1 MTTTRTASEPRN
13 IRLAPD
19 RRAQLILDKSI
30 EFFGRNGF
38 AATMRELADYCGVSS
53 GLILKYYGTKE
64 QLLDQV
70 FDAIFIDRWEED
82 RLTALR
88 NRAVDFRDRLRA
100 FYGWFLEVIDDFNW
114 IRTGLFSGLTNEEL
128 SRRHYDLQVRRILEA
143 VALELRHERGDDAA
157 LRDAP
162 PEMWELEVAWTLH
175 STFIQWTNRKHVFGR
190 PVWEDKPAMV
200 ELAVDLF
207 IDGCRARPRSEG

>member
-1 MTTTRTASEPRN
+1 MTAKTATEPRN

-19 RRAQLILDKSI
+19 RRAQIILDKSI
-30 EFFGRNGF
+30 EYIGRNGF

-70 FDAIFIDRWEED
+70 FDSIFTDRWEEERLAGLLD
-82 RLTALR
+82 RS
-88 NRAVDFRDRLRA
+88 VPFRDRLKA
-100 FYGWFLEVIDDFNW
+100 FYGWFFDVIDDFNW
-114 IRTGLFSGLTNEEL
+114 IRTGIFSGLTNEEL
-128 SRRHYDLQVRRILEA
+128 SRRHYELQVRRILEA

-157 LRDAP
+157 LAGKP
-162 PEMWELEVAWTLH
+162 PEMWELEAAWTLH

-190 PVWEDKPAMV
+190 PVWQDKAGV
-200 ELAVDLF
+200 VDLVVDLF
-207 IDGCRARPRSEG
+207 IDGCRARPRKAD